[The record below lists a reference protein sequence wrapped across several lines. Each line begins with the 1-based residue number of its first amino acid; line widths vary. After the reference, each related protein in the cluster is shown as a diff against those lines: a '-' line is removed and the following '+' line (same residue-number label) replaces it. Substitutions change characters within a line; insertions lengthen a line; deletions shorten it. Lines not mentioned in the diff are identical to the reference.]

1 MSSARAGMKK
11 KNPKETQ
18 VPAFH
23 FRAAFKC
30 KSFGGFCKLT
40 IWNAIVY
47 PAEEKKKGCG
57 PRARGKLLGI
67 SALSDKSEAWT
78 IDDKDFIFSSISSI
92 FISISCIYLGEDNWL
107 KATSEW
113 QALLAAEEISIEV
126 PGKSGRVF
134 DVSLM
139 NSYLVFAPHP
149 PMHWFNL
156 PAIYIRLQLPALI
169 AAIKCCRCGPQ
180 NEILASESRQ
190 LASPAKTNLPKCL
203 WFLWSK
209 ECAR

>member
-1 MSSARAGMKK
+1 LKRHCLPSR
-11 KNPKETQ
+11 
-18 VPAFH
+18 
-23 FRAAFKC
+23 R
-30 KSFGGFCKLT
+30 
-40 IWNAIVY
+40 
-47 PAEEKKKGCG
+47 KKKGV
-57 PRARGKLLGI
+57 RAEGQRKTAWHFRVVRQVRGM
-67 SALSDKSEAWT
+67 
-78 IDDKDFIFSSISSI
+78 DDRRQRLHIFLDFFH
-92 FISISCIYLGEDNWL
+92 FHFHFSCIYLGEDNWL

-139 NSYLVFAPHP
+139 NSYLVFPPIP

-156 PAIYIRLQLPALI
+156 PAIYIGLQLPALI
-169 AAIKCCRCGPQ
+169 AAIKCCRCEPQ